1 MSEAIVPHVISKFC
15 FRSPKNTKLLFSNW
29 CDPEND
35 NNFHKITMGTF
46 AEKNWTR
53 QYYFE
58 IQLYGN
64 KTGDFFSH
72 ILSSLQ
78 RFFKTICEF

>member
-1 MSEAIVPHVISKFC
+1 MTEAILPHVISKFY
-15 FRSPKNTKLLFSNW
+15 FRSSQNTKLLFSSW
-29 CDPEND
+29 CDVEND
-35 NNFHKITMGTF
+35 NNFHKFTAGTF

-64 KTGDFFSH
+64 KKGEFFFTYF
-72 ILSSLQ
+72 II
-78 RFFKTICEF
+78 FAEIF